1 MFEIIYVSL
10 NLNLIIFGA
19 GKHALIINFVKNVSD
34 KHKSF
39 FTIPLLWDKQKEGI
53 EQEREIKLIN
63 LKNKNDNNYNI
74 VCSEYSKNSFHI
86 SLMTE

>member
-1 MFEIIYVSL
+1 MFQINT
-10 NLNLIIFGA
+10 NL
-19 GKHALIINFVKNVSD
+19 
-34 KHKSF
+34 F

-53 EQEREIKLIN
+53 EQERERKLIN